1 MNIELTLVKMV
12 NSRKQVIAT
21 SLIIAISILSISLL
35 TSSKV
40 FAGGGVGGGGNAS
53 GGPSGGGGYSTRNG
67 HGWMVYD
74 INGPGPS
81 GGFRSGSTWGGVQS
95 VCRGANAG
103 SVMIFGIANGAGS
116 IRGYNYVQDYS
127 TGLYPAGT
135 SVDFGRAT
143 VVPSSWARIAFDR
156 LPSEGVDTSG
166 YVFGG
171 SNGNVA
177 WFCTGINPARHDPT
191 GSAVVSCDGGFQGWA
206 LDADNLFAQLGIAIV
221 IKKPSETWS
230 SSNYSI
236 RTTGNQPI
244 PSPPFDTGALAAF
257 GVGGDR
263 GFSVP
268 IPDQFKDGSSYDWI
282 VIAANATGTPGNP
295 LGIATIGQGSASWN
309 CSPPVSGDISVFVD
323 CSNLNTAVFTFTKS
337 GTIADQNV
345 RSSVTASGGGSVA
358 TNVPATIGNS
368 NFGAGSRVTYSSDPI
383 TLQPGQK
390 YTMSVSVSPGG
401 DDATNNSASCESQV
415 KATRPYF
422 RVYGHD
428 VVVGR
433 RFVDPSG
440 VCSPKTSGSDSSD
453 VKAFTMGNGSNTV
466 GAGSQFAVSA
476 TGAIE
481 GFMSASM
488 HSGNTDGDEVPKPQN
503 GLSFLNSG
511 NDPSTL
517 IGNDQNAYLGCV
529 PDYESYVNSDGG
541 FSSFLLGSIQSYL
554 NSHDNKLYVN
564 GDLTISGNIEDN
576 TTSWSSIEDIN
587 PIIVIVKGN
596 INIASNVSRLDGL
609 YVAIPKSDGSD
620 GEINTCYD
628 LSMSCVNKLTVN
640 GAFVAKKVKLNRL
653 NGDVAR
659 AGANELTDSN
669 NIAEVFNF
677 PTEFYLGLKF
687 NINQPPTPTAN
698 TKKYDTLV
706 GLPPVL

>member
-1 MNIELTLVKMV
+1 
-12 NSRKQVIAT
+12 
-21 SLIIAISILSISLL
+21 
-35 TSSKV
+35 
-40 FAGGGVGGGGNAS
+40 
-53 GGPSGGGGYSTRNG
+53 
-67 HGWMVYD
+67 
-74 INGPGPS
+74 
-81 GGFRSGSTWGGVQS
+81 
-95 VCRGANAG
+95 
-103 SVMIFGIANGAGS
+103 MIFGIANGAGS

-143 VVPSSWARIAFDR
+143 VVPSSWARTAFDR

-166 YVFGG
+166 YIFGG

-230 SSNYSI
+230 SSNYST

-244 PSPPFDTGALAAF
+244 PNPPFDTGALAAF

-295 LGIATIGQGSASWN
+295 LGISTIGQGSASWN
-309 CSPPVSGDISVFVD
+309 CSPPPVGGDISVSVD
-323 CSNLNTAVFTFTKS
+323 CTNLNTAVFTFTKS
-337 GTIADQNV
+337 GTIADQKV
-345 RSSVTASGGGSVA
+345 MSSITTSDGRSVA
-358 TNVPATIGNS
+358 TNVPGTIGNS
-368 NFGAGSRVTYSSDPI
+368 NFGAGIKVTYSSDPI

-390 YTMSVSVSPGG
+390 YTMSVSVSPG
-401 DDATNNSASCESQV
+401 DDSTTDNSASCESQV
-415 KATRPYF
+415 QSTSPYF

-433 RFVDPSG
+433 KFKTPTSTD
-440 VCSPKTSGSDSSD
+440 CSKNTAS
-453 VKAFTMGNGSNTV
+453 VKAFNRQDGSNWV

-476 TGAIE
+476 TGVID

-488 HSGNTDGDEVPKPQN
+488 HSGNNDGNEVPKPQN

-511 NDPSTL
+511 NDPSTP

-529 PDYESYVNSDGG
+529 PDYESFVNNDGG
-541 FSSFLLGSIQSYL
+541 FPQPPGDVTILTPTAIPA
-554 NSHDNKLYVN
+554 NHRLYVN
-564 GDLTISGNIEDN
+564 GDLTISGDIKDN
-576 TTSWSSIEDIN
+576 TASWSSIEDIN
-587 PIIVIVKGN
+587 PIIIIVKGN
-596 INIASNVSRLDGL
+596 IKIASNVSRVDGL
-609 YVAIPKSDGSD
+609 YVALGSDGTG
-620 GEINTCYD
+620 GEINTCSD

-640 GAFVAKKVKLNRL
+640 GAFVAKKLSL
-653 NGDVAR
+653 
-659 AGANELTDSN
+659 
-669 NIAEVFNF
+669 IA
-677 PTEFYLGLKF
+677 
-687 NINQPPTPTAN
+687 
-698 TKKYDTLV
+698 
-706 GLPPVL
+706 